1 MLMDDTQE
9 IRLTKHQRHWL
20 EHLRACDASGK
31 GIAEYA
37 AAHGLDAK
45 AMYAG
50 KKVLVKKGVL
60 PRTRPS
66 RFQRAAVTDPVH
78 FNAWRIQ
85 LPNGLSVT
93 FSGAVD
99 ARTLSTIL
107 RTAAAVG

>member
-1 MLMDDTQE
+1 MDTQE
-9 IRLTKHQRHWL
+9 ISLTERQRNWL
-20 EHLRACDASGK
+20 EHLRACEASGK
-31 GIAEYA
+31 GIAGYA

-66 RFQRAAVTDPVH
+66 RFQRAEVKNPVH
-78 FNAWRIQ
+78 CSAWRIQ
-85 LPNGLSVT
+85 LPNGLSVA

-99 ARTLSTIL
+99 ARTLSTVL
-107 RTAAAVG
+107 TTAAAVD

>member
-1 MLMDDTQE
+1 MDIKE
-9 IRLTKHQRHWL
+9 ITLTERQRHWL

-31 GIAEYA
+31 GIAGYA
-37 AAHGLDAK
+37 AAHGLDVK

-66 RFQRAAVTDPVH
+66 RFQRAEVKGPVH
-78 FNAWRIQ
+78 GSAWRIQ

-99 ARTLSTIL
+99 ARALGTVLAA
-107 RTAAAVG
+107 AAAVD

>member
-1 MLMDDTQE
+1 MDIKE
-9 IRLTKHQRHWL
+9 ITLTERQRHWL

-31 GIAEYA
+31 GIAGYA

-66 RFQRAAVTDPVH
+66 RFQRAEVKDPVH
-78 FNAWRIQ
+78 GSAWRIQ

-93 FSGAVD
+93 FSGTVD
-99 ARTLSTIL
+99 ARALGTVLAA
-107 RTAAAVG
+107 AAAVD